1 MSVHVSS
8 LTKSYGAIDAL
19 KEVSLEAA
27 SGELLVVVG
36 PSGSGKST
44 LLRCIAGLER
54 PDAGN
59 VAVDGTDVTDS
70 PPGKRDLAMVFQD
83 YALYPHLDAQ
93 TNIAFPLL
101 ARKTPRAEV
110 DERVRKAADMLDLGA
125 ALRRRPA
132 ELSGG
137 ERRRV
142 ALARAVVRQPAAFL
156 MDEPLASL
164 DVALKR
170 KVQIEIRDLQAA
182 TGTTTLYVTH
192 DQVEAMMLGHRLA
205 VMRSGRIEQAGA
217 PQEIYDRPA
226 NTFVA
231 SFLGRSPM
239 NLMRGSEFGSDAHT
253 VGIRPEDLRAVSGGR
268 ISGTITSIDEL
279 GAETLLEVRAGER
292 DLLVQVGR
300 LGGLRSGDEVSLD
313 ADEVHVHL
321 FDADGLAIR

>member
-1 MSVHVSS
+1 MSVRVSS

-19 KEVSLEAA
+19 KDVSLEAG

-59 VAVDGTDVTDS
+59 VAVDGADVTDS
-70 PPGKRDLAMVFQD
+70 PPGGRDLAMVFQD
-83 YALYPHLDAQ
+83 YALYPHLDAK

-101 ARKTPRAEV
+101 ARKTPKAEV
-110 DERVRKAADMLDLGA
+110 DERVRKAADMLDLAA
-125 ALRRRPA
+125 ALERRPA

-142 ALARAVVRQPAAFL
+142 ALARAVVREPAAFL

-205 VMRSGRIEQAGA
+205 VMRSGRIEQTGA

-239 NLMRGSEFGSDAHT
+239 NLMPGREFGNEAHT
-253 VGIRPEDLRAVSGGR
+253 VGIRPEDLRAVTDGR

-300 LGGLRSGDEVSLD
+300 LGGLRPGDEVSLD
-313 ADEVHVHL
+313 ADEMHVHL
-321 FDADGLAIR
+321 FGADGLAIR